1 MLTINGKDYE
11 LRYPMNTLCSMCD
24 AGIDVMHLAELKI
37 NIKIV
42 RELFMYGLKHENKK
56 ITQAQA
62 GDLMD
67 AFVAGTNLNVELK
80 NKNESIYFAGTA
92 QITSIE
98 VDAQFDDVCALSIE
112 LQGVGPLKVEK
123 EGSV

>member
-24 AGIDVMHLAELKI
+24 AGIDVMHLAELKV
-37 NIKIV
+37 NIKVV

-62 GDLMD
+62 GNLMD
-67 AFVAGTNLNVELK
+67 AYCEEGGTIDELAAEIMACLAK
-80 NKNESIYFAGTA
+80 ALGGKPK
-92 QITSIE
+92 
-98 VDAQFDDVCALSIE
+98 DDE
-112 LQGVGPLKVEK
+112 DNTEGEK
-123 EGSV
+123 GK

>member
-11 LRYPMNTLCSMCD
+11 LRYPMNTLCAMCD
-24 AGIDVMHLAELKI
+24 AGIDVMHLAELRI

-67 AFVAGTNLNVELK
+67 AYCEEGGNIDELATEIMACLAK
-80 NKNESIYFAGTA
+80 ALGGKVNK
-92 QITSIE
+92 
-98 VDAQFDDVCALSIE
+98 DDE
-112 LQGVGPLKVEK
+112 DND
-123 EGSV
+123 EGEEGK

>member
-37 NIKIV
+37 NIKVV

-67 AFVAGTNLNVELK
+67 AYCEEGGDINELSTEIMTCLAK
-80 NKNESIYFAGTA
+80 
-92 QITSIE
+92 
-98 VDAQFDDVCALSIE
+98 AL
-112 LQGVGPLKVEK
+112 GGKVEDVEDDD
-123 EGSV
+123 EGDEGK

>member
-24 AGIDVMHLAELKI
+24 AGIAVMHLAELRI
-37 NIKIV
+37 NIKVV
-42 RELFMYGLKHENKK
+42 RELFMYGLKYENKK

-67 AFVAGTNLNVELK
+67 AYCEEGGDINELSAEIMICLAK
-80 NKNESIYFAGTA
+80 
-92 QITSIE
+92 
-98 VDAQFDDVCALSIE
+98 AL
-112 LQGVGPLKVEK
+112 GGKVEDDEDDA
-123 EGSV
+123 EGEEGK

>member
-24 AGIDVMHLAELKI
+24 AGIDVMHLSELRI
-37 NIKIV
+37 NIKVV

-67 AFVAGTNLNVELK
+67 AFFEDGGDYNEIVTEIMTKLNKSLGGSEEPVEE
-80 NKNESIYFAGTA
+80 NE
-92 QITSIE
+92 
-98 VDAQFDDVCALSIE
+98 
-112 LQGVGPLKVEK
+112 
-123 EGSV
+123 EGK

>member
-24 AGIDVMHLAELKI
+24 AGIDVIHLAELRI
-37 NIKIV
+37 NIKVV
-42 RELFMYGLKHENKK
+42 RELFMYGLKYENKK

-67 AFVAGTNLNVELK
+67 AYCEEGGDINELSTEIMTCLAK
-80 NKNESIYFAGTA
+80 
-92 QITSIE
+92 
-98 VDAQFDDVCALSIE
+98 AL
-112 LQGVGPLKVEK
+112 GGKVEDDDDT
-123 EGSV
+123 EGEEGK

>member
-24 AGIDVMHLAELKI
+24 AGIDVMHLSELRI
-37 NIKIV
+37 NIKVV

-67 AFVAGTNLNVELK
+67 AYCEEGGDVNELSEEIMICLAK
-80 NKNESIYFAGTA
+80 ALGGKDE
-92 QITSIE
+92 
-98 VDAQFDDVCALSIE
+98 DDE
-112 LQGVGPLKVEK
+112 DDT
-123 EGSV
+123 EGEEGK

>member
-24 AGIDVMHLAELKI
+24 AGIDVMHLAELRI
-37 NIKIV
+37 NIKVV

-62 GDLMD
+62 GVLMD
-67 AFVAGTNLNVELK
+67 AFFEDGGDYNEIVTEIMTKLNKSLGGSEEPVE
-80 NKNESIYFAGTA
+80 ED
-92 QITSIE
+92 E
-98 VDAQFDDVCALSIE
+98 
-112 LQGVGPLKVEK
+112 
-123 EGSV
+123 EGKQD

>member
-24 AGIDVMHLAELKI
+24 AGIDVMHLSELRI
-37 NIKIV
+37 NIKVV

-67 AFVAGTNLNVELK
+67 AYCEEGGDINELSSEIMTCLAK
-80 NKNESIYFAGTA
+80 
-92 QITSIE
+92 
-98 VDAQFDDVCALSIE
+98 AL
-112 LQGVGPLKVEK
+112 GGKVEDDEDNA
-123 EGSV
+123 EGEEGK

>member
-24 AGIDVMHLAELKI
+24 AGIDVMHLAELRI
-37 NIKIV
+37 NIKVV

-67 AFVAGTNLNVELK
+67 AYCEEGGDINELSSEIMICLAK
-80 NKNESIYFAGTA
+80 
-92 QITSIE
+92 
-98 VDAQFDDVCALSIE
+98 AL
-112 LQGVGPLKVEK
+112 GGKVEDDEDT
-123 EGSV
+123 EGEEGK

>member
-67 AFVAGTNLNVELK
+67 TYCEEGGDINELSTEIMTCLAK
-80 NKNESIYFAGTA
+80 
-92 QITSIE
+92 
-98 VDAQFDDVCALSIE
+98 AL
-112 LQGVGPLKVEK
+112 GGKVEDAEDDD
-123 EGSV
+123 EGDEGK

>member
-24 AGIDVMHLAELKI
+24 AGIDVMHLTELRI
-37 NIKIV
+37 NIKVV

-67 AFVAGTNLNVELK
+67 AFFEDGGDYNEIVTEIMTKLNKSLGGSEEPVEE
-80 NKNESIYFAGTA
+80 NE
-92 QITSIE
+92 
-98 VDAQFDDVCALSIE
+98 
-112 LQGVGPLKVEK
+112 
-123 EGSV
+123 EGK

>member
-24 AGIDVMHLAELKI
+24 AGIDVMHLSELKI
-37 NIKIV
+37 NIKVV

-67 AFVAGTNLNVELK
+67 AYCEEGGDINELSSEIMICLAK
-80 NKNESIYFAGTA
+80 
-92 QITSIE
+92 
-98 VDAQFDDVCALSIE
+98 AL
-112 LQGVGPLKVEK
+112 GGKVEDDEDT
-123 EGSV
+123 EGEEGK

>member
-24 AGIDVMHLAELKI
+24 AGIDVMHLAELRI
-37 NIKIV
+37 NIKVV

-67 AFVAGTNLNVELK
+67 AYCEEGGDINGLSAEIMTCLAK
-80 NKNESIYFAGTA
+80 
-92 QITSIE
+92 
-98 VDAQFDDVCALSIE
+98 AL
-112 LQGVGPLKVEK
+112 GGKVEDAEDDD
-123 EGSV
+123 EGDEGK

>member
-24 AGIDVMHLAELKI
+24 AGIDVMRLTELKI
-37 NIKIV
+37 NIKVV
-42 RELFMYGLKHENKK
+42 RELFMYGLKYENKK

-67 AFVAGTNLNVELK
+67 AYCEEGGDIKGLSEEIMTCLAK
-80 NKNESIYFAGTA
+80 
-92 QITSIE
+92 
-98 VDAQFDDVCALSIE
+98 AL
-112 LQGVGPLKVEK
+112 GGKVEDNEDDEDDEDDEDNT
-123 EGSV
+123 EGEEGK

>member
-1 MLTINGKDYE
+1 MLTMNGKDYE

-24 AGIDVMHLAELKI
+24 AGIDVMHLAELRI
-37 NIKIV
+37 NIKVV

-67 AFVAGTNLNVELK
+67 AYCEEGGDINELSSEIMICLAK
-80 NKNESIYFAGTA
+80 
-92 QITSIE
+92 
-98 VDAQFDDVCALSIE
+98 AL
-112 LQGVGPLKVEK
+112 GGKVEDDEDT
-123 EGSV
+123 EGEEGK

>member
-24 AGIDVMHLAELKI
+24 AGIDVMHLAELRI
-37 NIKIV
+37 NIKVV

-67 AFVAGTNLNVELK
+67 AYCEEGGDINELSAEIMRCLAK
-80 NKNESIYFAGTA
+80 
-92 QITSIE
+92 
-98 VDAQFDDVCALSIE
+98 AL
-112 LQGVGPLKVEK
+112 GGKVEDAEDDD
-123 EGSV
+123 EGDEGK

>member
-1 MLTINGKDYE
+1 MLRINGKDYE
-11 LRYPMNTLCSMCD
+11 LKYTINTLCQMCD
-24 AGIDVMHLAELKI
+24 AGIDVMDLGNLKI

-67 AFVAGTNLNVELK
+67 AYCEEGGDINELSAEIMTCLAK
-80 NKNESIYFAGTA
+80 
-92 QITSIE
+92 
-98 VDAQFDDVCALSIE
+98 AL
-112 LQGVGPLKVEK
+112 GGKVEDDEDND
-123 EGSV
+123 EGEEGK

>member
-11 LRYPMNTLCSMCD
+11 LRYPINTLCAMCD
-24 AGIDVMHLAELKI
+24 AGIDVMHLTELRV
-37 NIKIV
+37 NIKLV

-67 AFVAGTNLNVELK
+67 AYCEEGGDINELSVEVMTCLARALGGK
-80 NKNESIYFAGTA
+80 
-92 QITSIE
+92 
-98 VDAQFDDVCALSIE
+98 VD
-112 LQGVGPLKVEK
+112 
-123 EGSV
+123 EGDEGDEEDKGEEGK

>member
-11 LRYPMNTLCSMCD
+11 LRYPMNTLCAMCD
-24 AGIDVMHLAELKI
+24 AGIDVMHLSELRI
-37 NIKIV
+37 NIKVV

-67 AFVAGTNLNVELK
+67 AYCEEGGTIDELATEIMACLAK
-80 NKNESIYFAGTA
+80 ALGGKAK
-92 QITSIE
+92 
-98 VDAQFDDVCALSIE
+98 DDE
-112 LQGVGPLKVEK
+112 DDT
-123 EGSV
+123 EGEEGK

>member
-11 LRYPMNTLCSMCD
+11 LRYPMNTLCVMCD
-24 AGIDVMHLAELKI
+24 AGIDVMHLSELRI
-37 NIKIV
+37 NIKVV

-67 AFVAGTNLNVELK
+67 AYCEEGGDINELSAEIMTCLAK
-80 NKNESIYFAGTA
+80 
-92 QITSIE
+92 
-98 VDAQFDDVCALSIE
+98 AL
-112 LQGVGPLKVEK
+112 GGKVEDDEDND
-123 EGSV
+123 EGEEGK

>member
-11 LRYPMNTLCSMCD
+11 LRYPMNTLCAMCD
-24 AGIDVMHLAELKI
+24 AGIDVMHLSELRI
-37 NIKIV
+37 NIKVV

-67 AFVAGTNLNVELK
+67 AFFEDGGDYNEMVTEIMTKLNKSLGGSEDPVEE
-80 NKNESIYFAGTA
+80 NE
-92 QITSIE
+92 
-98 VDAQFDDVCALSIE
+98 
-112 LQGVGPLKVEK
+112 
-123 EGSV
+123 EGEQN